1 MKSIWLNRTW
11 QDRANVAFR
20 KRLDDLG
27 CLDDEPPCQETSPAR
42 SAAFVENFTNDTRRM
57 ASEVIQPAGAYMD
70 EDDDYG
76 YETAGPDKQED
87 HDKSNPQDNADS
99 QDFRNRLEKLER
111 ISRTQEE
118 RYETAAETMAVP
130 VRTFADAARVTPMPR
145 KRSNTHA
152 NENVKTERTATGS
165 SKDDKRTR
173 KSPRGQSEDNRRN
186 NDDQRPRRQPRER
199 PAPNNDDGGDGSDDD
214 PRRDKM
220 NAEKDVKREARKP
233 LKGRPGGDEG
243 GGGAG
248 RGPPFDDDDD
258 DDDGRTPRRN
268 RARPRPVYEPGDS
281 VAFCSDEA
289 RRQLELSMFKLPML
303 PRSAAE
309 LDDFQFAVKNIIMV
323 VSGRRNRRLKWTIA
337 TTLAKDPSELD
348 RVSRKLM
355 SLDIKLSV
363 ACLAACPTHSH
374 LNDILRQA
382 GLDSNK

>member
-130 VRTFADAARVTPMPR
+130 VRTFADAARVTPA
-145 KRSNTHA
+145 KQYT
-152 NENVKTERTATGS
+152 
-165 SKDDKRTR
+165 
-173 KSPRGQSEDNRRN
+173 
-186 NDDQRPRRQPRER
+186 RER
-199 PAPNNDDGGDGSDDD
+199 
-214 PRRDKM
+214 
-220 NAEKDVKREARKP
+220 E
-233 LKGRPGGDEG
+233 
-243 GGGAG
+243 
-248 RGPPFDDDDD
+248 
-258 DDDGRTPRRN
+258 
-268 RARPRPVYEPGDS
+268 
-281 VAFCSDEA
+281 
-289 RRQLELSMFKLPML
+289 RQ
-303 PRSAAE
+303 
-309 LDDFQFAVKNIIMV
+309 N
-323 VSGRRNRRLKWTIA
+323 
-337 TTLAKDPSELD
+337 
-348 RVSRKLM
+348 
-355 SLDIKLSV
+355 
-363 ACLAACPTHSH
+363 
-374 LNDILRQA
+374 
-382 GLDSNK
+382 